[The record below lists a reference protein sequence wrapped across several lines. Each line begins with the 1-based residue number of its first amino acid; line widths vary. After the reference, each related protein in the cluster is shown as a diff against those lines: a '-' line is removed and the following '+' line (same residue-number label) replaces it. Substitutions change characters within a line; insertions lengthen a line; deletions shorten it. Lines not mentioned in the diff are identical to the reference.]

1 MTGEDVDQSPSWQPK
16 EVALD
21 DGRVLVLD
29 GQ

>member
-1 MTGEDVDQSPSWQPK
+1 VDQSPTWQPK